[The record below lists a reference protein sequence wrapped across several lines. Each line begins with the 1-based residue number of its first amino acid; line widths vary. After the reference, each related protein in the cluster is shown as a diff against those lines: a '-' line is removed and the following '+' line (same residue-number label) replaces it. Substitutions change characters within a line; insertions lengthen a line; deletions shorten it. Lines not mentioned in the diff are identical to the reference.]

1 MRADGH
7 VYLGDFGVSDSIKV
21 GQKKNSFVGSPC
33 WMAPEVMDQE
43 VGYDIKADMW
53 SLGITAIEIAEG
65 KVPHQD
71 LPSMKVIMMVLNS
84 PSPRIYSY
92 YDWTPEFIAF
102 VDDCL
107 IKDSKKRLHS
117 SDIFTKHKKFFN
129 KAKGP
134 EYIREHLLKDL
145 PPLKD
150 RISKDIK
157 AIGDEYWDKK
167 YQKQAKKLGINIE
180 NVDETTKT
188 GTASRKSNLKIVWKF
203 SEDMSDNNAHNTTLH
218 SSNYNNHSNDQNEG
232 QYDRGQNYN
241 S

>member
-1 MRADGH
+1 MKGDGH
-7 VYLGDFGVSDSIKV
+7 VFLGDFGVSDSIKV
-21 GQKKNSFVGSPC
+21 GQKRNSFVGSPC

-84 PSPRIYSY
+84 PSPKICSY
-92 YDWTPEFIAF
+92 YGWSSEFIAF

-107 IKDSKKRLHS
+107 IKDPSKRLHS

-129 KAKGP
+129 KAKGYD
-134 EYIREHLLKDL
+134 YIQKHLLKNL

-150 RISKDIK
+150 RIPKEI
-157 AIGDEYWDKK
+157 
-167 YQKQAKKLGINIE
+167 
-180 NVDETTKT
+180 
-188 GTASRKSNLKIVWKF
+188 
-203 SEDMSDNNAHNTTLH
+203 
-218 SSNYNNHSNDQNEG
+218 
-232 QYDRGQNYN
+232 
-241 S
+241 